1 MYSLPKIHVT
11 VRSDGLIIDFGNGAT
26 GRVDHVDGQSI
37 WSLDSP
43 AGASTGLTA
52 RDDHAF
58 LALWCRAAALSLP
71 PPVVLDDCGFTIMD
85 GVDMISTR
93 EVERLAYGAE
103 VAPVVDTAKVYRRI
117 LLQRTGFAWSVRVGS
132 GKLANTI
139 TIRSA
144 RARQVGGKMSMHDAA
159 LLAAL
164 TGRDMVTP
172 RNGVTITNTMHSRR
186 AMIHALTGVPERVA
200 AVLTLVAQ

>member
-1 MYSLPKIHVT
+1 MYSLPKIHVKL
-11 VRSDGLIIDFGNGAT
+11 RSDGLIIDFGNGAT

-43 AGASTGLTA
+43 AGTSTGLTA
-52 RDDHAF
+52 RADHAF

-71 PPVVLDDCGFTIMD
+71 PPVVLADCGFTIVD
-85 GVDMISTR
+85 GVDMIRLSD
-93 EVERLAYGAE
+93 VERLAADSE
-103 VAPVVDTAKVYRRI
+103 TAPVVETAKFYRRI
-117 LLQRTGFAWSVRVGS
+117 LLQRTGFAWSVRVGG

-144 RARQVGGKMSMHDAA
+144 RARQVGGKMSLHDAA

-172 RNGVTITNTMHSRR
+172 RNGVTIANTMRERR
-186 AMIHALTGVPERVA
+186 AIIHALTGVPERVTS
-200 AVLTLVAQ
+200 VLTLVAQ